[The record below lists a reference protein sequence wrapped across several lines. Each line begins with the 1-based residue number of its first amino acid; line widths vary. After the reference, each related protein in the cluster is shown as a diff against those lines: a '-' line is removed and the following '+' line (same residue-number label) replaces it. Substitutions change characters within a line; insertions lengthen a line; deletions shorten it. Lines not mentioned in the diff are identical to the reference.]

1 MTRAASPASLT
12 TPLADLQINCDR
24 LLHRLD
30 QLAQIGAIA
39 GGGVCRL
46 ALTDEDKAGRDV
58 VVSWMR
64 ELGLTITVDQL
75 GNVVGTRAGLVA
87 GPPVMTGS
95 HIDTVATGGRYDGNL
110 GVLAGLEVIATLNE
124 HHIQTRY
131 PLAVAFFTNEEGAR
145 FHPDMMGSWAFS
157 GGLSSDAALA
167 EVETDGTTVAAE
179 LTRIGYAGTVPCG
192 SQPVKAFVELH
203 VEQGPVLE
211 QEGVQIGAVT
221 GVQGMSWQELTV
233 TGVSNHAGTTPMS
246 LRHDAGYGAS
256 AIAVAVR
263 ELALAMGGNQ
273 VATVGSIQLQPG
285 LVNVIAKA
293 AKLTVDLRNTDSALL
308 KQAEAT
314 LQTQMAAI
322 AAAEGLEITAQSLAR
337 FEPVSFA
344 PKMIDCVERTAK
356 ALGFSVKRMPSGA
369 GHDAG
374 MIAAIAPTAM
384 IFVPSVN
391 GLSHNVKEYTA
402 PEDLEN
408 GTNVLLQ
415 VLLQLASLSKA
426 GVIQPSLKD
435 E

>member
-1 MTRAASPASLT
+1 MIQSASPASLT

-24 LLHRLD
+24 LLHRID

-46 ALTDEDKAGRDV
+46 ALTDEDKAGRDL

-64 ELGLTITVDQL
+64 ELGLTITIDQL

-124 HHIQTRY
+124 HNVQTRY

-145 FHPDMMGSWAFS
+145 FHPDMMGSWAFT

-167 EVETDGTTVAAE
+167 EVGTDGSTVAAE
-179 LTRIGYAGTVPCG
+179 LARIDYAGTVPCG

-211 QEGVQIGAVT
+211 QEGVQIGAIT

-308 KQAEAT
+308 KQAETT

-344 PKMIDCVERTAK
+344 PNMIDCVERTAK

>member
-1 MTRAASPASLT
+1 MTRSASPASLT
-12 TPLADLQINCDR
+12 TPLADLRINCDR
-24 LLHRLD
+24 LLHRID

-46 ALTDEDKAGRDV
+46 ALTDEDKAGRDL
-58 VVSWMR
+58 VVSWMK
-64 ELGLTITVDQL
+64 ELGLTITIDQL

-87 GPPVMTGS
+87 GAPVMTGS

-110 GVLAGLEVIATLNE
+110 GVLAGLEVMETLNE
-124 HHIQTRY
+124 HHIQTRH

-157 GGLSSDAALA
+157 GGLSSAAALA
-167 EVETDGTTVAAE
+167 EVGIDGTTVAAE

-211 QEGVQIGAVT
+211 QKGVQIGAVT

-256 AIAVAVR
+256 AIAVAAR
-263 ELALAMGGNQ
+263 ELALSMGGNQ

-308 KQAEAT
+308 KQAET
-314 LQTQMAAI
+314 ELQAKIAAI
-322 AAAEGLEITAQSLAR
+322 AAAEGLEITAHSLAR
-337 FEPVSFA
+337 FEPVKFA
-344 PKMIDCVERTAK
+344 PDMVDCVERTAK
-356 ALGFSVKRMPSGA
+356 ALGFSVQRMPSGA
-369 GHDAG
+369 VHDAG

-391 GLSHNVKEYTA
+391 GLSHNVQEYTA
-402 PEDLEN
+402 PEDLAN
-408 GTNVLLQ
+408 GSNMLLQ
-415 VLLQLASLSKA
+415 VLLQLASPNS
-426 GVIQPSLKD
+426 V
-435 E
+435 

>member
-1 MTRAASPASLT
+1 
-12 TPLADLQINCDR
+12 LADLQINCDR

-46 ALTDEDKAGRDV
+46 ALTDADKTGRDL
-58 VVSWMR
+58 VVSWMH
-64 ELGLTITVDQL
+64 ELGLTITIDQL
-75 GNVVGTRAGLVA
+75 GNVVATRPGLVA
-87 GPPVMTGS
+87 GAPVMTGS

-124 HHIQTRY
+124 HNIQTRH

-157 GGLSSDAALA
+157 GGLSLDAALA
-167 EVETDGTTVAAE
+167 EVGTDGTTVAAE
-179 LTRIGYAGTVPCG
+179 LDRIGYAGTVPCG

-256 AIAVAVR
+256 AIAVAAR
-263 ELALAMGGNQ
+263 ELALTMGGNQ
-273 VATVGSIQLQPG
+273 VATVGAMQLKPG
-285 LVNVIAKA
+285 LVNVIAKEA
-293 AKLTVDLRNTDSALL
+293 RMTVDLRNTDGALL
-308 KQAEAT
+308 RQAEAH
-314 LQTQMAAI
+314 LAERIEAI
-322 AAAEGLEITAQSLAR
+322 AAAEGLEITARSLAR
-337 FEPVSFA
+337 FEPVNFA
-344 PKMIDCVERTAK
+344 PAMIDCVERTAK
-356 ALGFSVKRMPSGA
+356 ALGCSVKRMPSGA

-384 IFVPSVN
+384 IFVPSVD

-402 PEDLEN
+402 PEDLAD
-408 GTNVLLQ
+408 GSNVLLQ
-415 VLLQLASLSKA
+415 VLLQLASPNA
-426 GVIQPSLKD
+426 V
-435 E
+435 

>member
-1 MTRAASPASLT
+1 MTRSASPTSLT

-24 LLHRLD
+24 LLQRID

-46 ALTDEDKAGRDV
+46 ALTDEDKAGRDL

-64 ELGLTITVDQL
+64 ELGLTITIDQL
-75 GNVVGTRAGLVA
+75 GNVVGTRPGLMAGA
-87 GPPVMTGS
+87 PVMTGS

-110 GVLAGLEVIATLNE
+110 GVLAGLEVMETLNE
-124 HHIQTRY
+124 HHIQTQY

-167 EVETDGTTVAAE
+167 EVGIDGTTVAAE
-179 LTRIGYAGTVPCG
+179 LTRIGYAGTLLCG

-211 QEGVQIGAVT
+211 QAGVQIGAVT

-256 AIAVAVR
+256 AIAVAAR
-263 ELALAMGGNQ
+263 ELALSMGGNQ
-273 VATVGSIQLQPG
+273 VATVGAIQLKPG
-285 LVNVIAKA
+285 LVNVIAKEA
-293 AKLTVDLRNTDSALL
+293 RMTVDLRNTDAALL
-308 KQAEAT
+308 RQAEAQ
-314 LQTQMAAI
+314 LAEQIAAI
-322 AAAEGLEITAQSLAR
+322 AQKEGLNVTSRSLAR
-337 FEPVSFA
+337 FEPVTFD
-344 PKMIDCVERTAK
+344 PVMVEQVVQTAQ
-356 ALGFSVKRMPSGA
+356 ALGYSAKRMPSGA

-402 PEDLEN
+402 PEDLAN
-408 GTNVLLQ
+408 GSNVLLQ
-415 VLLQLASLSKA
+415 VLLQLASPHS
-426 GVIQPSLKD
+426 V
-435 E
+435 

>member
-1 MTRAASPASLT
+1 MTQSASPASLT

-46 ALTDEDKAGRDV
+46 ALTDEDKAGRDLV
-58 VVSWMR
+58 VNWMQ
-64 ELGLTITVDQL
+64 ELGLTITIDQL

-87 GPPVMTGS
+87 GAPVMTGS

-110 GVLAGLEVIATLNE
+110 GVLAGLEIIATLNE
-124 HHIQTRY
+124 HHIQTQH

-167 EVETDGTTVAAE
+167 EVGIDGTTVAAE
-179 LTRIGYAGTVPCG
+179 LTRIGYAGMVPCG
-192 SQPVKAFVELH
+192 SQPVKAFVEFH

-211 QEGVQIGAVT
+211 QAGVQIGAVT

-256 AIAVAVR
+256 AIAVAAR
-263 ELALAMGGNQ
+263 ELALSMGGNQ
-273 VATVGSIQLQPG
+273 VATVGAIQLKPG
-285 LVNVIAKA
+285 LVNVIAKEA
-293 AKLTVDLRNTDSALL
+293 RMTVDLRNTDAALL
-308 KQAEAT
+308 RQAEAQ
-314 LQTQMAAI
+314 LAEQIEAI
-322 AAAEGLEITAQSLAR
+322 AQKAGLNVTSRSLAR
-337 FEPVSFA
+337 FEPVTFD
-344 PKMIDCVERTAK
+344 PVMVEQVVQTAQ
-356 ALGFSVKRMPSGA
+356 ALGYSAKRMPSGA

-402 PEDLEN
+402 PEDLAN
-408 GTNVLLQ
+408 GSNVLLQ
-415 VLLQLASLSKA
+415 VLLQLASPHS
-426 GVIQPSLKD
+426 V
-435 E
+435 